1 MTAARNRVTA
11 ARNRVTAQRHDP
23 DLTREALRRSP
34 LFQGILPE
42 ELERLALGMAQRRY
56 RRNEVIFHEGDPG
69 ESLHV
74 VVEGRVKITR
84 ESMEG
89 DEAIVATLG
98 SGDTFGELVLLDG
111 AVRSATATAI
121 EPTETLTMTRSAFS
135 ALVDGSDPF
144 RWQLLGGIAH
154 RLRRLTDQL
163 AEVHFL
169 DLTGRL
175 ALQLTRLAEEA
186 APGHE
191 TDIALRPTLTQ
202 SDLAAMVGGTRQRVN
217 QILGDFI
224 DEGLV
229 AHDGGRLV
237 VRDLERLRLR
247 GGW

>member
-1 MTAARNRVTA
+1 MTAPRF
-11 ARNRVTAQRHDP
+11 DP
-23 DLTREALRRSP
+23 DLALAALGRSP
-34 LFQGILPE
+34 LFQGILPDD
-42 ELERLALGMAQRRY
+42 LLRLARGMTRRRF
-56 RRNEVIFHEGDPG
+56 RRHEVVFHEGDPG
-69 ESLHV
+69 ESLHLV
-74 VVEGRVKITR
+74 VDGRVKITR
-84 ESMEG
+84 ESTEG
-89 DEAIVATLG
+89 DEAIVATVG
-98 SGDTFGELVLLDG
+98 PGDTFGELVLLDG

-121 EPTETLTMTRSAFS
+121 EPTETLTMTRAAFS
-135 ALVDGSDPF
+135 SLVDRSDPF

-186 APGHE
+186 APGRLS
-191 TDIALRPTLTQ
+191 DIELPPTLTQ

-217 QILGDFI
+217 QILGDFA
-224 DEGLV
+224 DDGLV

-237 VRDLERLRLR
+237 VRDLERLRGR